1 MHNSAAIEGTSKEKV
16 GCHIHVPSS
25 ARVSHSQELISYT
38 QHLVTINQ
46 PHARMHASSTQSAA
60 RHTWFAPPS
69 GVLTSLQACDD
80 PMCHRS
86 RFRACR
92 TREAHT
98 RPQHPPK
105 RQLQAATST
114 SSLLVFFD
122 PRQMGWVWCDGVGGM
137 RGHSRQCLAEM
148 RCALQVR
155 YTHPYHRRPPPFQ
168 TKHVSERI
176 TQTNVVHPPSHT
188 HTIHTTFQA
197 EHVIG
202 CGAPLVTRPVVMHHQ
217 PPVWLILAL
226 VAHAASEPGKP
237 ARQLPPPQDLLQPS
251 CHVCVCFHH
260 PSMLPSPAPCRCP
273 CTRH

>member
-1 MHNSAAIEGTSKEKV
+1 MTLCATV
-16 GCHIHVPSS
+16 HVSEPV
-25 ARVSHSQELISYT
+25 AHER
-38 QHLVTINQ
+38 
-46 PHARMHASSTQSAA
+46 
-60 RHTWFAPPS
+60 
-69 GVLTSLQACDD
+69 
-80 PMCHRS
+80 
-86 RFRACR
+86 R
-92 TREAHT
+92 TRDLNTLPNASCRQP
-98 RPQHPPK
+98 RPHH
-105 RQLQAATST
+105 RFLFSSILDRWAGCGVTGLAAC
-114 SSLLVFFD
+114 
-122 PRQMGWVWCDGVGGM
+122 G
-137 RGHSRQCLAEM
+137 GHSRQCLAEM